1 MKSKLIITS
10 ILILLFALP
19 LVTAGSAVSIKLS
32 MTNGSIDLSNEGIQG
47 QSYIQMEGNSALN
60 FQNSEEWN
68 NYKNIIWMDA
78 EKASVRDVTPET
90 DNRFKDIKNLNG
102 TFVTERSF
110 EITSEEEKETEENI
124 TTITTTF
131 NKRFGVAN
139 NIEIT
144 FDSGFID
151 MNRILVAGP
160 KNHPMMSNMVGN
172 FTAPVYLDYRFTA
185 YGNQTWQNVEHLT
198 NVEGEGK
205 A

>member
-1 MKSKLIITS
+1 M
-10 ILILLFALP
+10 
-19 LVTAGSAVSIKLS
+19 AGSAVSFQLS
-32 MTNGSIDLSNEGIQG
+32 MLNGTVHIENEGIQG
-47 QSYIQMEGNSALN
+47 QSYIEMSGDSALN

-68 NYKNIIWMDA
+68 KYKNIIWMDA

-102 TFVTERSF
+102 TFITERSF
-110 EITSEEEKETEENI
+110 EITSEEEQETEENI

-131 NKRFGVAN
+131 NKRLGVAN
-139 NIEIT
+139 SIDVT

-160 KNHPMMSNMVGN
+160 KNHPMMSDITGN
-172 FTAPVYLDYRFTA
+172 FTAPAYLNYKFAA

-198 NVEGEGK
+198 NVEGEGE